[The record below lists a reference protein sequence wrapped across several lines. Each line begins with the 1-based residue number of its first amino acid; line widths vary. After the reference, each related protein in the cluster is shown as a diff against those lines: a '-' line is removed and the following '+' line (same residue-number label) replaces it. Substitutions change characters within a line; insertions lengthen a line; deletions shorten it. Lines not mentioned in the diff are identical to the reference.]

1 MLLDLT
7 AQSINCG
14 QNILDQQH
22 ARGIRRVELS
32 ADPTDALDTRGVI
45 DNFSFKL
52 GDDTTLRNIASF
64 SDFKHQYR
72 WDLDGSRAAFVDYIN
87 PDDQFNADLP
97 TVTEEL
103 QAQGTTLA
111 SGLKSVNGGYSAYP
125 KAPAISPEEG
135 SGA

>member
-72 WDLDGSRAAFVDYIN
+72 WDLDGSRAARSEERRVGKECVSTCRSRWSPYHEKNTIKTAR
-87 PDDQFNADLP
+87 FNQSNHR
-97 TVTEEL
+97 V
-103 QAQGTTLA
+103 
-111 SGLKSVNGGYSAYP
+111 
-125 KAPAISPEEG
+125 
-135 SGA
+135 